1 MGHQA
6 KSLLRCAVLLLVSV
20 GSAPQGDLKSLG
32 CKAVRVRVPPRA
44 LSLMTALGHPW
55 PRHSLLASGHP
66 DSTRPRRLSISDWC
80 QLDLGR
86 TILQVLA
93 RVAVR
98 HGAQENHNE
107 MVPL

>member
-1 MGHQA
+1 M
-6 KSLLRCAVLLLVSV
+6 VVFVSP
-20 GSAPQGDLKSLG
+20 GLGDLKSLG

-86 TILQVLA
+86 AILQDEVLERA
-93 RVAVR
+93 TGR
-98 HGAQENHNE
+98 HGAEEIHDE
-107 MVPL
+107 MVPLPVLVGNRAD